1 MAQQVIDID
10 TVQPN
15 GKKGDPA
22 RTMAQKIN
30 TNFAAL
36 MGNTKANFAWFG
48 PASGS
53 DAPAGFRAM
62 VAADLP
68 SALRAAAQSGAQSLF
83 WATPATASGVPT
95 LRGLVAS
102 DIPSLSATYATLSS
116 DQVLSG
122 KKVFGASSTSA
133 DRVEVSSAG
142 VVGYGSGT
150 GSVAYGFTFDS
161 RLPSVA
167 AQIFARFQVMDISG
181 SATVARIV
189 AANYQG
195 NQGEYRFAHTGT
207 ATAVLWQSTSD
218 ERIKDDF
225 VQIENAL
232 DKLMQITGY
241 ASFSKKANIYDPGQP
256 QRVTMAGVKAQDVQ
270 RVLPAATSSAGSG
283 FDNDGNPINDILGVD
298 ALGVCALIIE
308 AIRDL
313 NAKVDALRGV
323 EA

>member
-1 MAQQVIDID
+1 MARQIIDID

-53 DAPAGFRAM
+53 DAAPGFRAM

-83 WATPATASGVPT
+83 WATPPTASGVPT
-95 LRGLVAS
+95 LRGLAAS
-102 DIPSLSATYATLSS
+102 DIPSLSGTYLTVNG
-116 DQVLSG
+116 DQVVPS
-122 KKVFGASSTSA
+122 KKVFGASTTAA

-142 VVGYGSGT
+142 VIGYGSGT

-195 NQGEYRFAHTGT
+195 NQGEYRFAHNGT

-218 ERIKDDF
+218 GRIKQDF
-225 VQIENAL
+225 VQIE
-232 DKLMQITGY
+232 
-241 ASFSKKANIYDPGQP
+241 DPHCLWVEPVGCAGAP
-256 QRVTMAGVKAQDVQ
+256 GRAAAPEGEHRQRRHRRVRHRLRHRPVHRQRAFQHGADQ
-270 RVLPAATSSAGSG
+270 RVLRQDHHRVPAQPPHRPAGGQSVAG
-283 FDNDGNPINDILGVD
+283 AHPPPDP
-298 ALGVCALIIE
+298 E
-308 AIRDL
+308 RQQRD
-313 NAKVDALRGV
+313 RR
-323 EA
+323 